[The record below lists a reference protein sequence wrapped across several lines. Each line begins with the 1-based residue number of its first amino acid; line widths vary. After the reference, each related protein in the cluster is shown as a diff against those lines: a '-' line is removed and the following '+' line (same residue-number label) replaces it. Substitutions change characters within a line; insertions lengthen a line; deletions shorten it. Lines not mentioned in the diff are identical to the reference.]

1 MLQRKKERQS
11 KREKK
16 KLRQETNTAGEQFD
30 QVCRREHKSGVTTG
44 RRTDVSDRKGKR
56 NIQKA
61 TTVKPVQET
70 TEVGVKG
77 FRAKKIVQKMGA
89 APATGKE
96 VRTS

>member
-1 MLQRKKERQS
+1 MCLI
-11 KREKK
+11 
-16 KLRQETNTAGEQFD
+16 
-30 QVCRREHKSGVTTG
+30 
-44 RRTDVSDRKGKR
+44 GKVR

-70 TEVGVKG
+70 TEVGVKR

>member
-44 RRTDVSDRKGKR
+44 RRTDVSDRKGKKYSESY
-56 NIQKA
+56 NSK
-61 TTVKPVQET
+61 TC
-70 TEVGVKG
+70 
-77 FRAKKIVQKMGA
+77 
-89 APATGKE
+89 TGDHRGWRE
-96 VRTS
+96 GI

>member
-1 MLQRKKERQS
+1 MCLI
-11 KREKK
+11 
-16 KLRQETNTAGEQFD
+16 
-30 QVCRREHKSGVTTG
+30 
-44 RRTDVSDRKGKR
+44 GKVR

-77 FRAKKIVQKMGA
+77 FRAKKIGQKMGA

>member
-1 MLQRKKERQS
+1 M
-11 KREKK
+11 
-16 KLRQETNTAGEQFD
+16 
-30 QVCRREHKSGVTTG
+30 TTG

-70 TEVGVKG
+70 TEVGVKRS
-77 FRAKKIVQKMGA
+77 RAKKIVQEMGA